1 MLQHCTM
8 LHRSAQ
14 CCNVRSTQTHLCC
27 NDGRAGESVIAA
39 LVGANAALHAIDEM
53 SYTPLHRAAEYENE
67 AAVGALIRL
76 KADVHA
82 TKEDGTTPLFQA
94 TPLPPLPSAPSPN

>member
-1 MLQHCTM
+1 
-8 LHRSAQ
+8 
-14 CCNVRSTQTHLCC
+14 
-27 NDGRAGESVIAA
+27 
-39 LVGANAALHAIDEM
+39 M

-76 KADVHA
+76 RADVHA

-94 TPLPPLPSAPSPN
+94 IPSPPLGTLPSPPSLS